1 METLEQ
7 QLERQE
13 ENRNKA
19 YDDATGKELKPGDTL
34 KGNLSI
40 GIGWN
45 LTGVP
50 LPSVIIEAMFG
61 ISLRNSDAD
70 LNKNIPWAFT
80 ILDGARRD
88 VFRNLCFNMGITRL
102 LGFHLMIAAAN
113 KGDFEEAANQLKD
126 SVWYSQVG
134 DRGVELVEQLRTGQ
148 RRP

>member
-19 YDDATGKELKPGDTL
+19 YDDSTGKELKTGDTL
-34 KGNLSI
+34 KGNLTI

-45 LTGVP
+45 LTGVS

-61 ISLRNSDAD
+61 IALRNSDAA
-70 LNKNIPWAFT
+70 LQANIPWVFT
-80 ILDGARRD
+80 ILDDVRTD

-126 SVWYSQVG
+126 STWYSQVG
-134 DRGVELVEQLRTGQ
+134 DRGVELVAQLRTGQ
-148 RRP
+148 RR

>member
-19 YDDATGKELKPGDTL
+19 YDDSTGKELKTGDTL
-34 KGNLSI
+34 KGNL
-40 GIGWN
+40 
-45 LTGVP
+45 
-50 LPSVIIEAMFG
+50 IEAMFG
-61 ISLRNSDAD
+61 IALRNSDAA
-70 LNKNIPWAFT
+70 LQANIPWVFT
-80 ILDGARRD
+80 ILDDVRKD

-126 SVWYSQVG
+126 STWYSQVG
-134 DRGVELVEQLRTGQ
+134 DRGVELVAQLRTGQ
-148 RRP
+148 RR